1 MSSICLE
8 LDTEVEMSTKSTED
22 RRSSR
27 TREHLQQA
35 LFELLE
41 THAYDAITIQQIADG
56 ADVSR
61 ATFYLHF
68 ESKDAL
74 YLTGH
79 MAHVRQILGDPLSRE
94 ELLDTEP
101 PQRVV
106 DFYNAHWER
115 RDALR
120 VVFFSKDARYILQ
133 DIEAHSAER
142 LHETLARCFPEADS
156 DVPLDLLA
164 EYLAGAQMRMMT
176 RWLERR
182 LEISPPTLAQVLQR
196 LQRAALREALGIM

>member
-8 LDTEVEMSTKSTED
+8 LDTEVKMSTKSTED
-22 RRSSR
+22 RRSNR

-41 THAYDAITIQQIADG
+41 THAYDAITIQQIADC

-79 MAHVRQILGDPLSRE
+79 MVHVHQILGDPLSRE

-101 PQRVV
+101 P
-106 DFYNAHWER
+106 
-115 RDALR
+115 
-120 VVFFSKDARYILQ
+120 
-133 DIEAHSAER
+133 SA
-142 LHETLARCFPEADS
+142 
-156 DVPLDLLA
+156 
-164 EYLAGAQMRMMT
+164 
-176 RWLERR
+176 W
-182 LEISPPTLAQVLQR
+182 
-196 LQRAALREALGIM
+196 

>member
-8 LDTEVEMSTKSTED
+8 LDTEVEMSTKSTGD
-22 RRSSR
+22 RRSNR

-41 THAYDAITIQQIADG
+41 THAYDAITIQQIADC

-79 MAHVRQILGDPLSRE
+79 TAHVHQILGDPLSRE

-106 DFYNAHWER
+106 DFYTAHWER
-115 RDALR
+115 RDVLR
-120 VVFFSKDARYILQ
+120 VIFFSKDSRYILQ

-142 LHETLARCFPEADS
+142 LHVTLARCFPEANS

>member
-27 TREHLQQA
+27 TRKHLQ
-35 LFELLE
+35 
-41 THAYDAITIQQIADG
+41 
-56 ADVSR
+56 
-61 ATFYLHF
+61 
-68 ESKDAL
+68 SKDAL

-79 MAHVRQILGDPLSRE
+79 MAHVRQILGDPLTRE
-94 ELLDTEP
+94 ELLDIEP

-106 DFYNAHWER
+106 DFYNANAHWER
-115 RDALR
+115 RDVLR
-120 VVFFSKDARYILQ
+120 VVFFGKDARYILQ

-156 DVPLDLLA
+156 DVPLELLA

>member
-1 MSSICLE
+1 
-8 LDTEVEMSTKSTED
+8 
-22 RRSSR
+22 
-27 TREHLQQA
+27 
-35 LFELLE
+35 
-41 THAYDAITIQQIADG
+41 
-56 ADVSR
+56 
-61 ATFYLHF
+61 
-68 ESKDAL
+68 
-74 YLTGH
+74 
-79 MAHVRQILGDPLSRE
+79 
-94 ELLDTEP
+94 
-101 PQRVV
+101 VV

-115 RDALR
+115 RDVLR

-156 DVPLDLLA
+156 EMPLDLLA

-196 LQRAALREALGIM
+196 LQRATLREALGIM

>member
-8 LDTEVEMSTKSTED
+8 LDTEVKMSTKSTED
-22 RRSSR
+22 RRSNR
-27 TREHLQQA
+27 TREHLQRA

-41 THAYDAITIQQIADG
+41 THAYDAITIQQIADC

-79 MAHVRQILGDPLSRE
+79 TAHVHQILGDPLSRE

-106 DFYNAHWER
+106 DFYTAHWER
-115 RDALR
+115 RDVLR
-120 VVFFSKDARYILQ
+120 VIFFSKDSRYILQ

-142 LHETLARCFPEADS
+142 LHVTLARCFPEANS